1 MYRRTVNNRVSL
13 TELGMGVAQFG
24 NLHRETTDEESTA
37 AVAAA
42 WARGIRYF
50 DTAPHYGLGL
60 SEKRLG
66 AALAPFPRDEYVVS
80 TKVGRVLVPS
90 PETADT
96 SDPSGFLVPA
106 NVRREWDFSRD
117 GILRSL
123 ESSLLRTGLDRID
136 VVYLHDPDDHFE
148 AASTT
153 GVDALIELRDQ
164 GVISAIGAGMNQSA
178 MLAELVRRCDI
189 DLVMVAGRFTLL
201 DQDALDDLVP
211 TAADRGISIIAAA
224 IYNSGILSSDR
235 VAINALFNYD
245 AAPDVLRD
253 RAIAISHVCERFG
266 VHLPEAAVAY
276 PLRNPAVAS
285 VVVGMRTS
293 AQVESNVARYHTEI
307 PEDLWTELLRQGLI
321 AA

>member
-1 MYRRTVNNRVSL
+1 M
-13 TELGMGVAQFG
+13 
-24 NLHRETTDEESTA
+24 
-37 AVAAA
+37 
-42 WARGIRYF
+42 
-50 DTAPHYGLGL
+50 
-60 SEKRLG
+60 
-66 AALAPFPRDEYVVS
+66 
-80 TKVGRVLVPS
+80 GRVLVPS
-90 PETADT
+90 PESADT

-106 NVRREWDFSRD
+106 DVRREWDFSRD

-211 TAADRGISIIAAA
+211 TAADRGISIVVAA

-235 VAINALFNYD
+235 VAIKALFNCET
-245 AAPDVLRD
+245 APDVLRD
-253 RAIAISHVCERFG
+253 RVIAISHVCERFG

-276 PLRNPAVAS
+276 PLVNPAVAS

-293 AQVESNVARYHTEI
+293 GQVESTVARYLTEI
-307 PEDLWTELLRQGLI
+307 PEDLWAELLRQGLI

>member
-1 MYRRTVNNRVSL
+1 MNSRVSL

-37 AVAAA
+37 AVAGA
-42 WARGIRYF
+42 WAKGIRYF

-60 SEKRLG
+60 SERRLG

-80 TKVGRVLVPS
+80 TKVGRVLIPS

-106 NVRREWDFSRD
+106 DVTREWDFSRD

-211 TAADRGISIIAAA
+211 TAADRGISIVAAA

-235 VAINALFNYD
+235 VAINALFNYET
-245 AAPDVLRD
+245 APDALRE
-253 RAIAISHVCERFG
+253 RVIAISHVCERFG

-293 AQVESNVARYHTEI
+293 GQVESNVARYLTEI
-307 PEDLWTELLRQGLI
+307 PEDLWAELLRQGLI